1 MNFAVYT
8 RPGCPYCDRIK
19 EVLTVKGLNFQ
30 EYVLN
35 RDFNKEQFYT
45 QFGQGSTFPQVL
57 MNDKNLGGCTDSIK
71 YLHEQ
76 GII

>member
-19 EVLTVKGLNFQ
+19 EVLASKKLNYR
-30 EYVLN
+30 EYILN
-35 RDFNKEQFYT
+35 QHFTKEQFYT
-45 QFGQGSTFPQVL
+45 QFGQGSTFPQVI
-57 MNDKNLGGCTDSIK
+57 MDDKNLGGCVDSIK

>member
-8 RPGCPYCDRIK
+8 KPGCPFCDRIK
-19 EVLTVKGLNFQ
+19 EVLSAKNLNYR

-35 RDFNKEQFYT
+35 QHFTREQFYT
-45 QFGQGSTFPQVL
+45 QFGTGSTFPQVI
-57 MNDKNLGGCTDSIK
+57 MNDQNLGGCVDSIK